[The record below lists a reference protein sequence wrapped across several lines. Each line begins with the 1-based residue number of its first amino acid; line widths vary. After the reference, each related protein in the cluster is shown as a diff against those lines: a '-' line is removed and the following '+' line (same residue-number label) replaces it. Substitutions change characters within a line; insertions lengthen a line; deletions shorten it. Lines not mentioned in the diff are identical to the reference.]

1 VVGAA
6 GAAPQP
12 DRVVRYDVTIGPNLW
27 NPTDYFGDGRAHQ
40 RPYAGNSAIP
50 PGTPA
55 SSESPGTVKYGL
67 PHARLQPMAE
77 RSRTRRNTL
86 ERRCLP
92 KTFKRMFVGAPK
104 GIFKML
110 EKIKKN

>member
-1 VVGAA
+1 MWARD
-6 GAAPQP
+6 PNP
-12 DRVVRYDVTIGPNLW
+12 DD
-27 NPTDYFGDGRAHQ
+27 
-40 RPYAGNSAIP
+40 
-50 PGTPA
+50 PGEA
-55 SSESPGTVKYGL
+55 
-67 PHARLQPMAE
+67 MAE

-92 KTFKRMFVGAPK
+92 KTFKRMFVGSPK